1 MVFKVREVR
10 GGGIVGTESSL
21 LIGKREDYGFVEGEG
36 GGEGMGSW
44 GSSLTSFKSAASSRR
59 DLLLLIVS
67 PSEIDD
73 TESASF
79 PAFPSSR
86 ILLFPEPHVESDSSA
101 GKTADRV
108 ARFALFVP
116 FFLVSLGIVCL
127 P

>member
-1 MVFKVREVR
+1 M
-10 GGGIVGTESSL
+10 GIKSSL
-21 LIGKREDYGFVEGEG
+21 LIGKREDCGFMEGEG
-36 GGEGMGSW
+36 GGEGVGSG
-44 GSSLTSFKSAASSRR
+44 GSSFGTCESTASSRR

-108 ARFALFVP
+108 ARFGLFVP